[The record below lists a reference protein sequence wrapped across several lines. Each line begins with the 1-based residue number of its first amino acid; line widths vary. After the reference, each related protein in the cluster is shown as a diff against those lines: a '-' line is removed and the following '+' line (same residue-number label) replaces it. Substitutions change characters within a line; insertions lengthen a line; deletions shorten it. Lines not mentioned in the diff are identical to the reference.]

1 MSRRLPVVD
10 AAGATGRRAF
20 LSRAWA
26 GLGLLA
32 SAELVYAVGATVA
45 AHAEAGDE
53 SPRLVEA
60 GPVEEFPPD
69 SVRPFP
75 EWGLYLVRFADGG
88 FLALSSRCTHLGCT
102 VGWDAQRRTFP
113 CPCHGSTFDL
123 TGEVSGPPAIR
134 ALDLFAIIIEGG
146 VVKVDVGR
154 PVRRSGFDPGQVA
167 MAGPVA
173 R

>member
-1 MSRRLPVVD
+1 MSRRTLPRPIVEGE
-10 AAGATGRRAF
+10 GATSRRTF

-45 AHAEAGDE
+45 ARAEGGAEAAG
-53 SPRLVEA
+53 LVEA
-60 GPVEEFPPD
+60 GPVEEFAPD
-69 SVRPFP
+69 SVRAFP
-75 EWGLYLVRFADGG
+75 QWKLYLVRFGDGG

-102 VGWDAQRRTFP
+102 VGWDEERKTFP

-123 TGEVSGPPAIR
+123 RGEVSGPPALR
-134 ALDLFAIIIEGG
+134 ALDLFPVVIEGG
-146 VVKVDVGR
+146 VVKVDVAR
-154 PVRRSGFDPGQVA
+154 AVRRSGFDPSQVA
-167 MAGPVA
+167 H